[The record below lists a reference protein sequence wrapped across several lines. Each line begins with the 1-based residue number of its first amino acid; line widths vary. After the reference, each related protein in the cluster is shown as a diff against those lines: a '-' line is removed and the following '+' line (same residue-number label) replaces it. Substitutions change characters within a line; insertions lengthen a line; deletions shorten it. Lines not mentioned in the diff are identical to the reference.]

1 VGLALGRNIAT
12 FGHVRV
18 SVPKMAVMAALAAV
32 LAARPAAAVDPFEIQ
47 VYDGTA
53 NPPGVPGL
61 ELHVNGVAAGLTT
74 APAPELAP
82 NHQTHFTL
90 EPALGLTQFWEIGAY
105 LQSALLPD
113 GAFSF
118 AGAKLRSKLVTRPG
132 WRAHLRLGCNIE
144 LSWLPA
150 KFEAQHWGGEI
161 RNIAAWENARWM
173 FAVNP
178 IIEVSFQGTPFAF
191 APAATAVFKIRGLA
205 SVGFEYYGDVDA
217 RAHYLF
223 QVVNIW
229 TRQIEINAGVGEGL
243 TSASNALIGKLILG
257 YRWE

>member
-1 VGLALGRNIAT
+1 
-12 FGHVRV
+12 VRGPV
-18 SVPKMAVMAALAAV
+18 RTLAALAA
-32 LAARPAAAVDPFEIQ
+32 LTAARAAVAADVFEIQ

-53 NPPGVPGL
+53 NPPGVPGV

-74 APAPELAP
+74 APDPELPP

-90 EPALGLTQFWEIGAY
+90 EPALGLTPFWEIGAY

-113 GAFSF
+113 GGFTF
-118 AGAKLRSKLVTRPG
+118 AGAKLRSKFVTPPG
-132 WRAHLRLGCNIE
+132 WRAHVRLGCNIE

-150 KFEAQHWGGEI
+150 KFEAQRWGGEI
-161 RNIAAWENARWM
+161 RNIAAWEDAHWM

-178 IIEVSFQGTPFAF
+178 IIEVSFQGTPLAF
-191 APAATAVFKIRGLA
+191 APAATAVFKIRDVA

-223 QVVNIW
+223 QVVNVG
-229 TRQIEINAGVGEGL
+229 TRRIEINAGVGEGL
-243 TSASNALIGKLILG
+243 TRESNALVAKLILG